1 MSFEDDFGDLLN
13 AELVI
18 SAPGEGTPDPVT
30 GAATLQISEIWR
42 APCNIQA
49 PTIRASTQ
57 IALNA
62 GVPLDLP
69 AFRVFTEWRKLP
81 AGALVFQVDGLTYP
95 LKRPPIDVGGAH
107 EVMELDLGPAEP
119 RIEFS

>member
-18 SAPGEGTPDPVT
+18 STHGEGTPDPVT

-42 APCNIQA
+42 GPCNIQA

-69 AFRVFTEWRKLP
+69 AFKVCAEWRKLP
-81 AGALVFQVDGLTYP
+81 AGPLVIHVDDQVYP

-107 EVMELDLGPAEP
+107 EVMQLDLGPAE
-119 RIEFS
+119 